1 MRATPTV
8 NSTLTGTIMPTV
20 LELRAGTKMKRTSI
34 RQMGAMESL
43 AFFEINTTPRPPNR
57 AGRICAKAGA
67 RAGLSSTGVSGMMRM
82 TPRMMITVVTILE
95 TAMATVDLA
104 FLAVGFHIGLLQRVE
119 GTGELEI
126 TDIAGDEGKVAAAR
140 AQHGHIGQRF
150 NKSDRPV
157 HGGGGDEAHQQTLAI
172 GRGVED
178 NGNGGGEHQQQNH
191 HRKVPDAA
199 VVMDGIHISH
209 ICFFHGVILLSL
221 RTASR

>member
-1 MRATPTV
+1 
-8 NSTLTGTIMPTV
+8 
-20 LELRAGTKMKRTSI
+20 
-34 RQMGAMESL
+34 
-43 AFFEINTTPRPPNR
+43 
-57 AGRICAKAGA
+57 
-67 RAGLSSTGVSGMMRM
+67 M
-82 TPRMMITVVTILE
+82 TPRMMITVVTMLE
-95 TAMATVDLA
+95 TAMATVETISPSSLLA
-104 FLAVGFHIGLLQRVE
+104 FTSACS
-119 GTGELEI
+119 TGELEI
-126 TDIAGDEGKVAAAR
+126 TDIAGDEGEVAAAC

-157 HGGGGDEAHQQTLAI
+157 HGGGGDEAHQETLAI

-178 NGNGGGEHQQQNH
+178 DRDGGGEHQQQDH